1 MSASEEHNDQAEKA
15 QASPSPSD
23 VTRILT
29 DASASEQDRAA
40 KLLPLVYEELRALAR
55 ARLAMERPGHT
66 IQATALVHEAYL
78 RLIGKEDP
86 GWNGRAH
93 FFGAAAKAMRRILVD
108 QARSR
113 GRLKRG
119 GDRARVELD
128 ENHRA
133 VDEQAAA
140 IESPTDDVVAM
151 DEAVQKLETVDV
163 RKAQIVSLRYFA
175 GFTAQETADVL
186 GVSLGT
192 VEREWRFIKAWL
204 REELDQPADQ
214 A

>member
-1 MSASEEHNDQAEKA
+1 MTSEDLHQP
-15 QASPSPSD
+15 SPTPSD

-29 DASASEQDRAA
+29 DASSSDQDRAA

-55 ARLAMERPGHT
+55 ARLAMERPGQT

-128 ENHRA
+128 EDHA
-133 VDEQAAA
+133 VIDEHAAA

-151 DEAVQKLETVDV
+151 DAAVQKLETVDA

-192 VEREWRFIKAWL
+192 IEREWRFIKAWL
-204 REELDQPADQ
+204 REELDRQTDQ
-214 A
+214 E

>member
-1 MSASEEHNDQAEKA
+1 MTRGNEHDSKHPESAPAV
-15 QASPSPSD
+15 PPSD

-29 DASASEQDRAA
+29 DQFASEQDRAT

-55 ARLAMERPGHT
+55 ARLAMERPGQT

-78 RLIGKEDP
+78 RLIGDADP
-86 GWNGRAH
+86 GWSGRAH
-93 FFGAAAKAMRRILVD
+93 FFGAAAQAMRRILVD

-128 ENHRA
+128 EHEPPI
-133 VDEQAAA
+133 DERGGG
-140 IESPTDDVVAM
+140 IETPATDVIAM
-151 DEAVQKLETVDV
+151 DEAVKRLEAVDQ

-175 GFTAQETADVL
+175 GFTAEETAEVL

-192 VEREWRFIKAWL
+192 IERDWRFIKAWL
-204 REELDQPADQ
+204 REELDRQTERS
-214 A
+214 

>member
-1 MSASEEHNDQAEKA
+1 MPLMTSEDLHQP
-15 QASPSPSD
+15 SPTPSD

-29 DASASEQDRAA
+29 DASSSDQDRAA

-55 ARLAMERPGHT
+55 ARLAMERPGQT

-128 ENHRA
+128 EDHA
-133 VDEQAAA
+133 VIDEHAAA

-151 DEAVQKLETVDV
+151 DAAVQKLETVDA

-192 VEREWRFIKAWL
+192 IEREWRFIKAWL
-204 REELDQPADQ
+204 REELDRQTDQ
-214 A
+214 E

>member
-15 QASPSPSD
+15 QASPSD

-128 ENHRA
+128 ENHA
-133 VDEQAAA
+133 VMDEQAAA

-151 DEAVQKLETVDV
+151 DEAVQKLETVDA

-175 GFTAQETADVL
+175 GFTAQETANVL

-192 VEREWRFIKAWL
+192 IEREWRFIKAWL
-204 REELDQPADQ
+204 REELDRPADQ

>member
-1 MSASEEHNDQAEKA
+1 MSTSEGHREHDEKTE
-15 QASPSPSD
+15 ASPGPSD
-23 VTRILT
+23 VTQILS
-29 DASASEQDRAA
+29 DESASEQDRAA

-93 FFGAAAKAMRRILVD
+93 FFGAAAQAMRRILVD

-119 GDRARVELD
+119 GDRARIELD
-128 ENHRA
+128 EDHPA
-133 VDEQAAA
+133 IEPQPAA

-151 DEAVQKLETVDV
+151 DDAVRKLETVDV
-163 RKAQIVSLRYFA
+163 RKAHIVSLRYFA

-186 GVSLGT
+186 GTSLGT
-192 VEREWRFIKAWL
+192 IEREWRFIKAWL
-204 REELDQPADQ
+204 REELDCQTDQ